1 MFLNLNDGKLHLTGI
16 KTITLPLANQY
27 LQNPWAARAAPQRT
41 SLPSSSHSCL
51 MPGNISPESHHHMT
65 SSPATVLRSRAS
77 LCSPATKMLRI
88 GSGLVSACAVF
99 EQRESQRRREG
110 TNSSRAEG
118 RKGGQAALF
127 VSKPP
132 LLAGD
137 EAGQG
142 EAVGRGRVPA
152 AVAGEEP
159 DLAARARPQPRA
171 TKSLLTQ
178 L

>member
-1 MFLNLNDGKLHLTGI
+1 M
-16 KTITLPLANQY
+16 
-27 LQNPWAARAAPQRT
+27 
-41 SLPSSSHSCL
+41 
-51 MPGNISPESHHHMT
+51 
-65 SSPATVLRSRAS
+65 
-77 LCSPATKMLRI
+77 
-88 GSGLVSACAVF
+88 SACAVF
-99 EQRESQRRREG
+99 EQRESQRRQEG
-110 TNSSRAEG
+110 TNGSRAEG